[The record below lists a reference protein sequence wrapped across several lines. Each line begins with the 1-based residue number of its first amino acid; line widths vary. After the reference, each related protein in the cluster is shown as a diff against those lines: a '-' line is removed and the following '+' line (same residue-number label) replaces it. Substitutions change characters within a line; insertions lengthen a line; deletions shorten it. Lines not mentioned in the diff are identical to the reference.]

1 MIVVYPLGN
10 GSPWN
15 DMELKLSIN
24 SLLKN
29 CNVTDIYIVGEI
41 PRTQVKGI
49 YLPYKSKYNS
59 VAQNVADKILYF
71 MDQINPKEFVIMNDD
86 FFCNVKTDLNTLPVY
101 YDMKISERILT
112 PGISSK
118 YKYTLMTSII
128 DKDDLNFGLHF
139 PLPVRHLEIMCDSLK
154 YVINIPNGC
163 SYRNIYGNRVKRFEK
178 IEQKNDVKFSRH
190 TKHPEE
196 VLNYDWFSI
205 GDEFLLPK
213 NRAYL
218 YNLFNDF

>member
-1 MIVVYPLGN
+1 MKVVYPLGN

-41 PRTQVKGI
+41 PRTQVNAV
-49 YLPYKSKYNS
+49 YLPFKSKYNS

-71 MDQINPKEFVIMNDD
+71 MDQINPEKFIIMNDD
-86 FFCNVKTDLNTLPVY
+86 FFCNVKTNLNTLPVY
-101 YDMKISERILT
+101 YDKKISERVLT

-139 PLPVRHLEIMCDSLK
+139 PLPVRHHEVMRDSLK
-154 YVINIPNGC
+154 YAINIPNGC
-163 SYRNIYGNRVKRFEK
+163 SYRNIYGNRVKAFEK

-218 YNLFNDF
+218 YSLFNDF